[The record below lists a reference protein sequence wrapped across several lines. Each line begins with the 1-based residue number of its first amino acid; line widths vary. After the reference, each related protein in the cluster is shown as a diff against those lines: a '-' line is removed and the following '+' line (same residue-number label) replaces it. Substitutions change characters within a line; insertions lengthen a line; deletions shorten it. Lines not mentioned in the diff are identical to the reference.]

1 MLQKRHCSPTPPR
14 PVPTP
19 EGSRRVLG
27 QERTGRETQAAA
39 GPEAAV
45 KATGSVQGRRPD
57 AARLQAAS
65 PGVSRPLRCCGT
77 PPPPHQGL
85 PLAELC
91 GVPWGHPHTPR
102 SRKETGCR
110 QARRKGSP
118 ACPRGAPCLGDRLL
132 WEGPLS
138 GVHFRDSNSCPS
150 FLHPR
155 GFWPP
160 EWDLSLQQFRVQ
172 EAPTVCPLVGRWHL
186 TKGGGWRGNTS
197 TGAPGSLPSCP
208 PAGDRSE
215 PQTQDPGPT
224 CAW

>member
-57 AARLQAAS
+57 AARLRAAGGPCAAAECHRLPTRGSRLPSCAGSPGATPTLPGAEKKQAAGRHGGKEA
-65 PGVSRPLRCCGT
+65 PPVHVGLLVWGTGCCG
-77 PPPPHQGL
+77 
-85 PLAELC
+85 
-91 GVPWGHPHTPR
+91 
-102 SRKETGCR
+102 K
-110 QARRKGSP
+110 
-118 ACPRGAPCLGDRLL
+118 
-132 WEGPLS
+132 
-138 GVHFRDSNSCPS
+138 VHFQGFTSGTATLAPS

-160 EWDLSLQQFRVQ
+160 ECDLSLQQFRVQ